1 MRLCPTLLVL
11 WILSP
16 LHAEQDT
23 MEVRLPDG
31 ETHVGTL
38 VAETDLTLTIHET
51 FHSRGGYAGADL
63 TYQRSNLDSELDLPR
78 ELAERSRL
86 APPTAEVQVALATW
100 AADHGLSDASAA
112 HAQLALAAAPR
123 DEAARAL
130 LAKAGYIQADGRWMK
145 EDDYLASHG
154 LARYRD
160 RIYTQAD
167 RARITAIVADREAAV
182 EAAAD
187 LDARV
192 ARVASTLALDQM
204 ELTADQA
211 RQAELDAAISADAA
225 QLASATTAL
234 ASDQK
239 TLEAATK
246 AAASSGRK
254 RRGVFTGPSQGAL
267 DVEKRDQSAMDAA
280 QAQIAGVRAKSTAD
294 KQARTDLVA
303 TIKRLTA
310 EIATVTAQQ
319 AALAAPDAA
328 AQTAAQSAAAQAD
341 TAIAALMPVDLP
353 FAR

>member
-1 MRLCPTLLVL
+1 MHLWQTLFLL

-23 MEVRLPDG
+23 MEIRLPDG

-38 VAETDLTLTIHET
+38 IAETDLTLTIHET
-51 FHSRGGYAGADL
+51 FQSRSGYAGADL
-63 TYQRSNLDSELDLPR
+63 TYERSSLASELDLTR

-86 APPTAEVQVALATW
+86 APPTAEAQVALATW
-100 AADHGLSDASAA
+100 CADHGLADASAE

-123 DEAARAL
+123 DETARAL

-145 EDDYLASHG
+145 EDDYLAAHG

-160 RIYTQAD
+160 HIYTQAD

-187 LDARV
+187 VDARV
-192 ARVASTLALDQM
+192 ARVASTLALDQK
-204 ELTADQA
+204 ELTTDQA

-225 QLASATTAL
+225 QLATVTTAL

-239 TLEAATK
+239 TLAAAAK

-254 RRGVFTGPSQGAL
+254 RRGASRGPSQGAV
-267 DVEKRDQSAMDAA
+267 DAEKRDQAS
-280 QAQIAGVRAKSTAD
+280 GGRG
-294 KQARTDLVA
+294 
-303 TIKRLTA
+303 
-310 EIATVTAQQ
+310 
-319 AALAAPDAA
+319 PDA
-328 AQTAAQSAAAQAD
+328 D
-341 TAIAALMPVDLP
+341 RRL
-353 FAR
+353 AREVHI